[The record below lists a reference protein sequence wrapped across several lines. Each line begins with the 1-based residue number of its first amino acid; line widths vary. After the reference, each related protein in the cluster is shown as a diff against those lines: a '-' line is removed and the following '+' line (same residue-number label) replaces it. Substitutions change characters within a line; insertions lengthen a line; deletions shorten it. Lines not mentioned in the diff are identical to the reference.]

1 MSVSTISSYVG
12 NLAIIMLCAI
22 TFFKGFHRSLA
33 LVLTSK
39 TRDQLGEL
47 CYHVEPGALAGDV
60 DGLRHLD
67 VHLRVHFVKRDWGS
81 TTYGLDAASMYDIQS
96 LCNRMGE
103 LITRLEVTPN
113 GMTIEDV
120 CLSSSLSCLLQ
131 WLFLRLDTTA
141 EMEEKREKLES
152 LLRSGQAID
161 DYKRILK
168 VIEVELAFVYEV
180 FFTSNEFLYFYE
192 AKASSFWALASF
204 LGISFVGVAVA
215 IPGTMASIRITSAA
229 SLVILAGTTRADLII
244 TLVIF
249 VSLALL
255 QLVQLMRC

>member
-1 MSVSTISSYVG
+1 
-12 NLAIIMLCAI
+12 
-22 TFFKGFHRSLA
+22 
-33 LVLTSK
+33 
-39 TRDQLGEL
+39 
-47 CYHVEPGALAGDV
+47 
-60 DGLRHLD
+60 
-67 VHLRVHFVKRDWGS
+67 
-81 TTYGLDAASMYDIQS
+81 
-96 LCNRMGE
+96 
-103 LITRLEVTPN
+103 
-113 GMTIEDV
+113 
-120 CLSSSLSCLLQ
+120 
-131 WLFLRLDTTA
+131 
-141 EMEEKREKLES
+141 MEEKREKLES